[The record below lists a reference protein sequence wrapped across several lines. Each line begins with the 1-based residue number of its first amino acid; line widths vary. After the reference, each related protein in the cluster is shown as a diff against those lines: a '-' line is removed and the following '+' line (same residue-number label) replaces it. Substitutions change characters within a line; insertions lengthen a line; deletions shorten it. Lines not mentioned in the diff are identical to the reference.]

1 MFSEAAI
8 NQSLESPEWTGV
20 LNRAERF
27 NLLSVLTGY
36 RQACMF
42 HSPLDIPTIRSQL
55 VKIVNG
61 FRLRNDIS
69 WLCPPSE
76 NTCIIIYNT
85 DLVGETDLQLCS
97 QLMNHSKGVDYRK
110 LSICVGKLLGYQAPG
125 CHLTDTKTGSYT
137 TYYQISYI
145 LDSCQKAFHSEIV
158 RAEGCGQ
165 INPVY
170 NHSLDRQLS
179 EYNHLALLVG
189 DRVSMTKNIV
199 TREHS
204 IRDIFVNR
212 DTFQLLQNALCIV
225 NFFRNYNFNTTA
237 KKLSDLVFPS
247 CGSGREIDHCNS
259 EKYSQLEE
267 FINTYSSNLVDLI
280 DWIMED
286 PIQEYYPLTET
297 QLNHLNEQSNR
308 LERSLYIS
316 PQEGFRAT
324 LDRFTESVTRDILN
338 LPEV

>member
-1 MFSEAAI
+1 MFSEVCI
-8 NQSLESPEWTGV
+8 HRCLDTPEWTGV
-20 LNRAERF
+20 LDKAKRF

-42 HSPLDIPTIRSQL
+42 QSPLDILTIKNQL
-55 VKIVNG
+55 VRIVNG
-61 FRLRNDIS
+61 FRLRNDIN
-69 WLCPPSE
+69 WICPPTKS
-76 NTCIIIYNT
+76 TCIIIYNT
-85 DLVGETDLQLCS
+85 DLVSGTELQLCS
-97 QLMNHSKGVDYRK
+97 QLMNHPNGVDYRK
-110 LSICVGKLLGYQAPG
+110 LSVCVGKILGYQAPG
-125 CHLTDTKTGSYT
+125 CHLTDTRTGNYT
-137 TYYQISYI
+137 SYYQISYI
-145 LDSCQKAFHSEIV
+145 LDSCQKALHSEIV
-158 RAEGCGQ
+158 RAEGCEQ

-212 DTFQLLQNALCIV
+212 DIFQLLQNASCII

-237 KKLSDLVFPS
+237 KKLSALIFPS
-247 CGSGREIDHCNS
+247 SGSGPDTDHYTS

-286 PIQEYYPLTET
+286 PIQDYYPLTET
-297 QLNHLNEQSNR
+297 QLNHLDEQSNR

-324 LDRFTESVTRDILN
+324 LDRFTESVTRDILD